1 MLAELLFGL
10 KLESLLRIVLAVL
23 AGGILGFERQHHGRA
38 AGLRTIMIVCLASCV
53 AMVVSDIFY
62 RESFRSSYGAATHPD
77 PARLAAGVLAGMGFL
92 GAGVIVHQQKSN
104 ITRGVTTAS
113 TLWFS
118 AIIGICFGAGA
129 IGLGAVATGIATVVL
144 YFVPK
149 FERHIEK
156 DAYADLAVRMDK
168 IADANAITTAIESL
182 DAKVKGMSWDE
193 DLTTGERELRF
204 HVKYQS
210 QRAKILPGDLV
221 RILSVL
227 PGVKTIHWKG

>member
-1 MLAELLFGL
+1 MLGVLSFGL
-10 KLESLLRIVLAVL
+10 TAESLLRIALAVI

-62 RESFRSSYGAATHPD
+62 RESFQATGTTHPD

-92 GAGVIVHQQKSN
+92 GAGVIVHQQKTN
-104 ITRGVTTAS
+104 ITRGVTTAA

-129 IGLGAVATGIATVVL
+129 IGLGAVGTGIATVVL

-149 FERHIEK
+149 FERNIQK
-156 DAYADLAVRMDK
+156 DAYADLAVRMNQV
-168 IADANAITTAIESL
+168 ADVETVTGAIESL
-182 DAKVKGMSWDE
+182 DAKVKGMSWEE
-193 DLTTGERELRF
+193 DLATGERFLKF
-204 HVKYQS
+204 HVKFKS
-210 QRAKILPGDLV
+210 QRSKTLPQQLMSS
-221 RILSVL
+221 LSAL
-227 PGVKTIHWKG
+227 PGVKTIHWQG

>member
-1 MLAELLFGL
+1 MLGVLAFGL
-10 KLESLLRIVLAVL
+10 TAESLLRIVLAVI

-62 RESFRSSYGAATHPD
+62 RESFRNNYGTATHPD

-104 ITRGVTTAS
+104 ITRGVTTAA

-118 AIIGICFGAGA
+118 AIVGICFGAGA
-129 IGLGAVATGIATVVL
+129 IGLGAVGTGIATVVL

-149 FERHIEK
+149 FERNIQK
-156 DAYADLAVRMDK
+156 DAYADLAVRMNQ
-168 IADANAITTAIESL
+168 IADVETVTNVIESL
-182 DAKVKGMSWDE
+182 DTKVKGMSWEE
-193 DLTTGERELRF
+193 DLATGERLLKF
-204 HVKYQS
+204 HVKFKS
-210 QRAKILPGDLV
+210 QRSKTLPQQLMAS
-221 RILSVL
+221 LSAL
-227 PGVKTIHWKG
+227 PGVKTIHWQG